1 RAARRRRAADPHLAR
16 ASHRQSRLHD
26 RECARH
32 VHLALGTALP
42 KGRGRRSDGAAHAR
56 ARPSDT
62 RRRGASMTCCVPL
75 QGGYG
80 LPFNIVG
87 RTNEGRFTGG
97 GSIHYAVPGYFD
109 TFKIPVL
116 RGRAFNESDT
126 ASGPPVVIISEA
138 LAKQY
143 WKDGGDPLAEQ
154 MLIGGGADNMKELAT
169 EPVRQI
175 VGIVGDVRNGSI
187 ARDPGSMMYMPLA
200 QMPDPL
206 NALMQGSGPM
216 GWVIR
221 TSVEPGAVSKQI
233 QDVVRETTG
242 APVTA

>member
-1 RAARRRRAADPHLAR
+1 LVGAALLIRT
-16 ASHRQSRLHD
+16 S
-26 RECARH
+26 
-32 VHLALGTALP
+32 LALRTVNPGYTTENVLVMYTSLSGPLYQKAEAVAQTARLTLERVRQIP
-42 KGRGRRSDGAAHAR
+42 GVEA
-56 ARPSDT
+56 
-62 RRRGASMTCCVPL
+62 ASMTCCVPL

-143 WKDGGDPLAEQ
+143 WKDGG
-154 MLIGGGADNMKELAT
+154 GADNMKELAT

-187 ARDPGSMMYMPLA
+187 ARDPGPMMYMPLA